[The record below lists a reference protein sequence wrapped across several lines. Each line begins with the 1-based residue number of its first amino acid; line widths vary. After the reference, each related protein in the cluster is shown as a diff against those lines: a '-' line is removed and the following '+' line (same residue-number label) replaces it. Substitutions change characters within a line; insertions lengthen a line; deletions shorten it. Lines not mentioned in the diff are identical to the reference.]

1 VVVSAL
7 NPRVSSWR
15 GCYGRVGKP
24 ACRLLLQNGV
34 RQTLAQ
40 TIVASHDAFPSAD
53 QQRTDHHRIYGTAL
67 AAANH
72 RDLAGAQPSFQ
83 QPVRSSL
90 PNNQLNSALKFLR
103 VYSANCRSNT
113 QSADCGGWGVS
124 MLTAGFLP
132 WPRHQILVQGA
143 ARPRNVVVAAQT
155 ACLQRL
161 IPTTPWSHRQ
171 IVLRRSQRWL
181 CRCPTR
187 PLLALNFQ

>member
-1 VVVSAL
+1 MARML
-7 NPRVSSWR
+7 WP
-15 GCYGRVGKP
+15 GRQAGMPVAP
-24 ACRLLLQNGV
+24 AERRRRLS
-34 RQTLAQ
+34 Q

-72 RDLAGAQPSFQ
+72 RAGAQPFFQ

-90 PNNQLNSALKFLR
+90 PNNQLNPALKFLG

-155 ACLQRL
+155 ACLTKVGPDDPLVASPNRA
-161 IPTTPWSHRQ
+161 PQ
-171 IVLRRSQRWL
+171 IATMALPLPGKAS
-181 CRCPTR
+181 TR
-187 PLLALNFQ
+187 FKFRMKAVVADYGYPL